1 MAFWSGK
8 LSYFTRLLV
17 YFIFFVAFAI
27 QFGNLIGNYSKP
39 TITNTNVEEMEL
51 TEIGFPVVL
60 KICVRPGFNKT
71 AINIAGYTNIF
82 DFFSGRS
89 MHNK

>member
-39 TITNTNVEEMEL
+39 TITNTNVEKIEL
-51 TEIGFPVVL
+51 KEIGFPLVL
-60 KICVRPGFNKT
+60 KVCVSPGFNQT
-71 AINIAGYTNIF
+71 AIKDAGYRG
-82 DFFSGRS
+82 DRLFFVGQSKYKR
-89 MHNK
+89 